1 MAVNSSGSTDSDP
14 EAPPRRRRTVKKKTE
29 SATPAEAVRVEPVV
43 STPEPEA
50 APRPTRRRAPVRRPE
65 PEQVSDSFGFD
76 PEEFLPPAV
85 VTERPERPARER
97 PVRERRPRAA
107 AAETPRER
115 PAPVVEEREEVAPA
129 RPERAERS
137 EGRTDRSEGSR
148 SQENYVPEGRIDS
161 GDSHG
166 DGGEEGSFVEGGE
179 GGADNGQE
187 GDFQRRR
194 RRRRRS
200 RNGRVEGQAPVQSAP
215 RQNQPRSNPPAGGGA
230 PRHSNNGGSNVQRG
244 RPQRSGGGGRFPN
257 QGGGGQGGQGGQQR
271 DRGYNRD
278 NNRGGSNSGG
288 GGGRDNFRD
297 RNTMSEQAMAD
308 IPGTEVSGVL
318 ELHPKGYGFLRDPSN
333 NYASSK
339 TDAFVSGTL
348 IERCSLREGVL
359 IKGEAIPGP
368 KGQGPRLKSVES
380 VEGRTVEEYQ
390 KIKTFDTL
398 TAINPHEQIVLETG
412 PMPIT
417 MRVMDLLCPI
427 GKGQRALIV
436 APPRTGKTMLLQDIA
451 NSVSKNHPE
460 MYLIVLLIDER
471 PEEVTE
477 MRRNVRGEVIASSMD
492 RDVESH
498 VRISQLII
506 ERGKR
511 IAESGGEVFI
521 LLDSITRTARAF
533 NKWVGSSGRTTS
545 GGLDVKALDI
555 PKKMFGTARLFD
567 EGGSLTIA
575 ATALIETG
583 SRMDDVI
590 FQEFKGTGN
599 MEMVLSRNLADRRI
613 WPSIDIQQSGTR
625 REEKIL
631 SPETLEGV
639 TMLRRSLLSLSPVEG
654 MEQLTRILQK
664 YPSNKEFLGKIRSI
678 L

>member
-14 EAPPRRRRTVKKKTE
+14 EAPPRRRRTVKKKTDAAPAAEVERAEPAAAAPE
-29 SATPAEAVRVEPVV
+29 S
-43 STPEPEA
+43 EA

-65 PEQVSDSFGFD
+65 PEQVSESFGFD

-85 VTERPERPARER
+85 DVERAERPER
-97 PVRERRPRAA
+97 PVRERRPRASS
-107 AAETPRER
+107 AETPRER
-115 PAPVVEEREEVAPA
+115 PAPVAEEAPPA
-129 RPERAERS
+129 RVERS
-137 EGRTDRSEGSR
+137 EGRSEGRVDRSE
-148 SQENYVPEGRIDS
+148 ENRGYEGRGDT
-161 GDSHG
+161 GDSQG
-166 DGGEEGSFVEGGE
+166 EGAEEGSFVEGGE
-179 GGADNGQE
+179 PGTDNGE
-187 GDFQRRR
+187 GGEFQRRR

-200 RNGRVEGQAPVQSAP
+200 RNGRVEGGPPQNSAP
-215 RQNQPRSNPPAGGGA
+215 RQNLPRQNAPQGGGGGGGGG
-230 PRHSNNGGSNVQRG
+230 RHSNTGGGSNVQRG
-244 RPQRSGGGGRFPN
+244 RPQRGGGRFPN
-257 QGGGGQGGQGGQQR
+257 QGGGGGGGGQQR

-278 NNRGGSNSGG
+278 SNRSGGSNSGP
-288 GGGRDNFRD
+288 RDNFRD

-348 IERCSLREGVL
+348 IERCNLREGVL

-398 TAINPHEQIVLETG
+398 TAINPHDQIILETG

-451 NSVSKNHPE
+451 NAVSKNHPE

-511 IAESGGEVFI
+511 IAEAGGEVFI

-599 MEMVLSRNLADRRI
+599 MEMVLSRQLADRRI

-631 SPETLEGV
+631 TPETLEGV

>member
-14 EAPPRRRRTVKKKTE
+14 EAPPRRRRAVKKKTE
-29 SATPAEAVRVEPVV
+29 SAATEVERVEPVAPPV
-43 STPEPEA
+43 EPEA
-50 APRPTRRRAPVRRPE
+50 APRPVRRRAVRRPE

-85 VTERPERPARER
+85 DVEPPVRE
-97 PVRERRPRAA
+97 VRERRPRPAPV
-107 AAETPRER
+107 EQSREQR
-115 PAPVVEEREEVAPA
+115 PAPVIE
-129 RPERAERS
+129 
-137 EGRTDRSEGSR
+137 DRGDSDSR
-148 SQENYVPEGRIDS
+148 RIDE
-161 GDSHG
+161 
-166 DGGEEGSFVEGGE
+166 GEGLPAEGGE
-179 GGADNGQE
+179 GVEGGAGNGEE
-187 GDFQRRR
+187 GDGDFRRR
-194 RRRRRS
+194 RRRRRT
-200 RNGRVEGQAPVQSAP
+200 RNGRPEGQQPNVP
-215 RQNQPRSNPPAGGGA
+215 RQNAPQNTSQNTAHNTSRPNQSAA
-230 PRHSNNGGSNVQRG
+230 PRHSNNGGSNAQRG
-244 RPQRSGGGGRFPN
+244 RPPQRGGGGRFPN
-257 QGGGGQGGQGGQQR
+257 TQGGGGGQQR

-278 NNRGGSNSGG
+278 SNRGPS
-288 GGGRDNFRD
+288 GGRDNYRSGGNSGGD
-297 RNTMSEQAMAD
+297 RGMANMSEQAMAD
-308 IPGTEVSGVL
+308 IPGTAVAGVL
-318 ELHPKGYGFLRDPSN
+318 ELHPKGYGFLRDPQN
-333 NYASSK
+333 NYASAK
-339 TDAFVSGTL
+339 TDPFVSGTL

-368 KGQGPRLKSVES
+368 KGQGPRLKSVET

-398 TAINPHEQIVLETG
+398 TAINPHEQIKLETG

-427 GKGQRALIV
+427 GKGQRTLIV

-451 NSVSKNHPE
+451 NAVSKNHPE
-460 MYLIVLLIDER
+460 IYLIVLLIDER

-533 NKWVGSSGRTTS
+533 NKWISNSGRTGT

-599 MEMVLSRNLADRRI
+599 MEMVLSRQLADRRI

-625 REEKIL
+625 REELIL

-664 YPSNKEFLGKIRSI
+664 YPSNKEFLSKIRSI